1 MDIIEKAREL
11 GRLIQEED
19 SYKKLQDAQK
29 NADADMELQRLIGEF
44 NLKRMSINNEA
55 SKKERDQE
63 KLSTMMQ
70 RLLLMLLQTEFS
82 QLFSS
87 LLRAQIPKLLI
98 TASHHAQAAVL
109 HAAVAADKRSK
120 FC

>member
-44 NLKRMSINNEA
+44 NLKRMSINNNFFPVMPKQDLSFQA
-55 SKKERDQE
+55 S
-63 KLSTMMQ
+63 
-70 RLLLMLLQTEFS
+70 
-82 QLFSS
+82 
-87 LLRAQIPKLLI
+87 
-98 TASHHAQAAVL
+98 
-109 HAAVAADKRSK
+109 
-120 FC
+120 

>member
-44 NLKRMSINNEA
+44 NLKRMSITMKHQ
-55 SKKERDQE
+55 KKREIR
-63 KLSTMMQ
+63 KSFLS
-70 RLLLMLLQTEFS
+70 L
-82 QLFSS
+82 
-87 LLRAQIPKLLI
+87 IP
-98 TASHHAQAAVL
+98 
-109 HAAVAADKRSK
+109 R
-120 FC
+120 

>member
-55 SKKERDQE
+55 SKKKEIR
-63 KLSTMMQ
+63 KSFLS
-70 RLLLMLLQTEFS
+70 LI
-82 QLFSS
+82 
-87 LLRAQIPKLLI
+87 LR
-98 TASHHAQAAVL
+98 
-109 HAAVAADKRSK
+109 
-120 FC
+120 

>member
-55 SKKERDQE
+55 SKKREIRKSFLSLIPRCERHI
-63 KLSTMMQ
+63 L
-70 RLLLMLLQTEFS
+70 RLCQT
-82 QLFSS
+82 
-87 LLRAQIPKLLI
+87 RI
-98 TASHHAQAAVL
+98 
-109 HAAVAADKRSK
+109 
-120 FC
+120 

>member
-55 SKKERDQE
+55 SCSKKSGVPDQ
-63 KLSTMMQ
+63 
-70 RLLLMLLQTEFS
+70 LLLAP
-82 QLFSS
+82 
-87 LLRAQIPKLLI
+87 R
-98 TASHHAQAAVL
+98 
-109 HAAVAADKRSK
+109 
-120 FC
+120 

>member
-11 GRLIQEED
+11 GRLIQEEE

-55 SKKERDQE
+55 SKKREIR
-63 KLSTMMQ
+63 KSFLS
-70 RLLLMLLQTEFS
+70 LI
-82 QLFSS
+82 
-87 LLRAQIPKLLI
+87 LR
-98 TASHHAQAAVL
+98 
-109 HAAVAADKRSK
+109 
-120 FC
+120 